1 MTGEPL
7 IRIEAL
13 HHHYEEGVPALDGI
27 DLEIADNAFLAII
40 GQNGSGK
47 TTLAK
52 HLNGLLKPTAGR
64 VVVDGTDTATTPV
77 ARLALTVGY
86 LFQNPDHQL
95 LAATVWEEATLLG
108 RNLGI
113 EKEVA
118 APAEEGLRAMGLW
131 ERRDA
136 HPFGLSYGQKRRLN
150 VVSVTAHRPRV
161 ILADEPLI
169 GQDPARAD
177 ALLTAL
183 RQAADGGAC
192 VLAALHDPEAVR
204 RHADRALF
212 LEGGR
217 IVVDAP
223 PEEAFVALARAGR
236 SAYLPVTA

>member
-1 MTGEPL
+1 MG
-7 IRIEAL
+7 
-13 HHHYEEGVPALDGI
+13 D
-27 DLEIADNAFLAII
+27 
-40 GQNGSGK
+40 NGSGK
-47 TTLAK
+47 TTL
-52 HLNGLLKPTAGR
+52 LRCLMGLLRAQGGR
-64 VVVDGTDTATTPV
+64 VTLAGHPVGETPIS
-77 ARLALTVGY
+77 RLAREAGY

-169 GQDPARAD
+169 GQDPASAD